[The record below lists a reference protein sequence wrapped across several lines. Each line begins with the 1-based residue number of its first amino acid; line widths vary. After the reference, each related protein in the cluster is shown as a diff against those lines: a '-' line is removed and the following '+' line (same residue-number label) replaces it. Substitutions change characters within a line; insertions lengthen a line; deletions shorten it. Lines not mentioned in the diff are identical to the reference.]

1 MNDSEDVQRLI
12 RLKRFE
18 TPGEDYYQGFLES
31 FKERQRSELLRG
43 SARGLLL
50 ERLGMWFKE
59 CGGAR
64 CFVPAGAIA
73 ATAIG
78 LGLYFVGPQREEPA
92 SSNVAAANGGA
103 KPAETAAADTITL
116 TLPKPTVRVPG
127 LSGVSSL
134 GGTQILPAGA
144 RQRFR
149 EL

>member
-1 MNDSEDVQRLI
+1 MNDPEDVQRLI

-18 TPGEDYYQGFLES
+18 TPGEDYYEGFLES

-50 ERLGMWFKE
+50 ERFGMWLE
-59 CGGAR
+59 QCGGAR

-78 LGLYFVGPQREEPA
+78 LGLYFAGPQREEPA
-92 SSNVAAANGGA
+92 SSNVTAANAGDQSL
-103 KPAETAAADTITL
+103 ETAAADTITL
-116 TLPKPTVRVPG
+116 TLPKPSLRVPG
-127 LSGVSSL
+127 IPGVSSL
-134 GGTQILPAGA
+134 GGSQVLPAGA
-144 RQRFR
+144 RPRFR